1 MVVIAVDFFSFRL
14 SFFCSFLF
22 DCRFERGF
30 FFSFF
35 AFTYWYSNQ
44 SCRPAAFVRF
54 GSESDAEAECRTRI
68 NPRKEI
74 KRKRHRM
81 KPRGQETVL
90 LLLLLLVLP
99 PPLFLPLLPSHRP
112 WKRWPRQQLINY
124 SPTWQYVGRKQLP
137 LPTRHGCWG
146 RFPALQI
153 IVKWSLQITGAPGQT
168 AAAGP
173 PPAEGL
179 SIRIQLKRETS
190 PPVTD
195 ATVVHRPVV
204 DNELSR
210 RRHLGFQ
217 RGPRR
222 RPIKWPPLRLGH
234 QQRQQPLARITSR
247 RVALPPIATMT
258 TGVTREREREVRR
271 FHNAHRLEWAE
282 TAGKT

>member
-1 MVVIAVDFFSFRL
+1 MSD
-14 SFFCSFLF
+14 
-22 DCRFERGF
+22 
-30 FFSFF
+30 
-35 AFTYWYSNQ
+35 
-44 SCRPAAFVRF
+44 
-54 GSESDAEAECRTRI
+54 ESS
-68 NPRKEI
+68 
-74 KRKRHRM
+74 
-81 KPRGQETVL
+81 
-90 LLLLLLVLP
+90 P
-99 PPLFLPLLPSHRP
+99 P
-112 WKRWPRQQLINY
+112 
-124 SPTWQYVGRKQLP
+124 P

-258 TGVTREREREVRR
+258 TGVTRKREREVRR